1 MLRKNLRDMTAKI
14 NVPIDDR
21 TLTRKTILLVE
32 DDRDDEELTLRALRR
47 SNISNE
53 VVVAHDGQEALDL
66 LFGGERFLDGEMDQ
80 LPAVVLLDLKLP
92 KVNGIEVL
100 RKIRSD
106 ARTRRLPVVV
116 LSSSRLE
123 RDRDAVYDLG
133 ANSFITKPVDFDKF
147 CEAVGHL
154 GMYWVLLNELP
165 PMPEPQPRAAT

>member
-1 MLRKNLRDMTAKI
+1 M
-14 NVPIDDR
+14 
-21 TLTRKTILLVE
+21 TRKIILLVE

-47 SNISNE
+47 SNIRNE
-53 VVVAHDGQEALDL
+53 VVVARDGQEALDV
-66 LFGGERFLDGEMDQ
+66 LFGGARFLDGETDQ

-123 RDRDAVYDLG
+123 RDRDEVYDLG
-133 ANSFITKPVDFDKF
+133 ANSFITKPVDFEKF

-165 PMPEPQPRAAT
+165 PVHEMPREVVR

>member
-1 MLRKNLRDMTAKI
+1 MTAKI

-21 TLTRKTILLVE
+21 TMTRKIILLVE

-47 SNISNE
+47 SNIRNE
-53 VVVAHDGQEALDL
+53 VVVARDGQEALDV
-66 LFGGERFLDGEMDQ
+66 LFGGARFLDGETDQ

-123 RDRDAVYDLG
+123 RDRDEVYDLG
-133 ANSFITKPVDFDKF
+133 ANSFITKPVDFEKF

-165 PMPEPQPRAAT
+165 PVHEMPREVVR